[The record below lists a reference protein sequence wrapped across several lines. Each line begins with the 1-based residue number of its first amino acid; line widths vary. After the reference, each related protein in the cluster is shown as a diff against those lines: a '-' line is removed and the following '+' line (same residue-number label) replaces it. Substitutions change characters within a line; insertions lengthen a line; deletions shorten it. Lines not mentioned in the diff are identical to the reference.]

1 MQSEKPLLT
10 IAIPTYNRSV
20 FLAQSLKVLLP
31 QLSGETRVE
40 LLISDN
46 SSPDDTPAVVQS
58 FLEGAVSITY
68 KRNETNIG
76 PDANFLQCYEM
87 ARGEYVWIVGDDD
100 VIVPGGVLQVL
111 NVLEKREYDLVWV
124 STYPFRDVYV
134 PPDPARL
141 KGGTTVFPNATD
153 YALRV
158 HTGLAFITGNIV
170 RKDKI
175 ESKPHLNFGDFVE
188 TNLIHLSWTYTLLS
202 MEPKCILLR
211 DPLVAVKTENTGGFG
226 TCQVFGK
233 NIRFMVRQVLGEESP
248 VGRALLNRNLQ
259 SFLPWATVQDRSGKS
274 VRNLPEDPG
283 TILRKLYGNSLRF
296 WVFLWPALKLPLTL
310 AKIWVFLVKV
320 TGRVDR
326 VFGYP
331 LAR

>member
-1 MQSEKPLLT
+1 MQAEKPLLT
-10 IAIPTYNRSV
+10 LAIPTYNRSG
-20 FLAQSLKVLLP
+20 FLTQLLEVLSP
-31 QLSGETRVE
+31 QLAKETRVE

-58 FLEGAVSITY
+58 FRDKGLSITY

-76 PDANFLQCYEM
+76 ADANFLQCYEM

-100 VIVPGGVLQVL
+100 VIVPGGMSQILR
-111 NVLEKREYDLVWV
+111 VLEKREYDLVGV
-124 STYPFRDVYV
+124 SGYGFRDAYV
-134 PPDPARL
+134 PPDPSRL
-141 KGGTTVFPNATD
+141 KERVAIFQEATD

-158 HTGLAFITGNIV
+158 YTGLAFITGNIL

-211 DPLVAVKTENTGGFG
+211 DPLIAIRNENTGGYG
-226 TCQVFGK
+226 TCKVFGK
-233 NIRFMVRQVLGEESP
+233 NIRFMIQEVLGEESP

-274 VRNLPEDPG
+274 IRNLPEDTE
-283 TILRKLYGNSLRF
+283 TILRGLYGKSLRY
-296 WVFLWPALKLPLTL
+296 WVFLWPALKLPLSL
-310 AKIWVFLVKV
+310 AKVWVFLIKV

-326 VFGYP
+326 VIGYP